1 MVRPIAR
8 FASAGAA
15 ALLVLLLSSC
25 AHRRPVPSTE
35 VSGFLDDYTLLRDG
49 GPDELWRVYRN
60 PKADWHAY
68 HAVLL
73 EPVTLWRSGRKSL
86 DPVPQE
92 DLLRLVTDFQSAIR
106 TAFGEDFQVVDRA
119 GPGVIRI
126 RLGITDAR
134 AADPVLDVLTARHG
148 TGRPHPAGDGPLH
161 AETRRFLASAVI
173 EGELRDAQTNALLA
187 EGIDHRRPG
196 APALETWAD
205 VDRGFARWADRAC
218 ARLHARIGAR

>member
-1 MVRPIAR
+1 MRLLAR
-8 FASAGAA
+8 FSATGAA
-15 ALLVLLLSSC
+15 ALVVLLLASC
-25 AHRRPVPSTE
+25 THRRPGPSME
-35 VSGFLDDYTLLRDG
+35 MSGFLDDYTILREG
-49 GPDELWRVYRN
+49 GPDDLWRSYRN

-68 HAVLL
+68 HAVML

-86 DPVPQE
+86 DPVPHE

-119 GPGVIRI
+119 APGVIRV
-126 RLGITDAR
+126 RVGITDAR
-134 AADPVLDVLTARHG
+134 AADPVLDVMTARRG

-187 EGIDHRRPG
+187 EGIDRRRPG

-218 ARLHARIGAR
+218 ARLQARIGAR